1 MARRDDSRVRLLRI
15 VVLSLAWMTGP
26 VLADE
31 ALQRQA
37 VDALFAKYD
46 RTSGAGVAV
55 GVYQAGQLRYAGG
68 FGMAELENKV
78 AITPD
83 TVFPLSSVSKQ
94 FTAFAILLLSSE
106 GKIDLDADVRTYLP
120 YVPDF
125 GQRITVRH
133 LLLHTSGLRDVWGMF
148 WLAGI
153 DAAQGG
159 QSLALKMVQRQRAL
173 NFAPGSE
180 HQYSNTGYVL
190 LAEIVKAVSG
200 QSLRA
205 FTTARIFKPL
215 RMGHTYFLDEA
226 TELVPRRATSYCWK
240 YFYCQNEA
248 QAWRRELGGTDVMGA
263 TGMYSTVG
271 DLAKWAGNF
280 TDPVVGDRALIGEFT
295 RLGRLD
301 QGAPINYGFGLWHR
315 TVAGH
320 EAVMHDGANEGFRS
334 IFVVVP
340 KENFSVAILANTI
353 MDVEELAAGVVS
365 IYLGEQRLEPAS
377 LPKVVAPDVAT
388 VAALEGHYQRIGQT
402 HLMFERQGR
411 QLVQRTSADGP
422 PVPLLFRA
430 DGTFDAGVEQ
440 RNSGLYFRPVRN
452 ASGQVIALDQGTT
465 GENPFTDAGAPMRHL
480 RVPALDR
487 GKLDLNEFTGDYR
500 SEELDTTVRL
510 FIDNGSLMLESF
522 RLPTSMA
529 LRPIYPDA
537 FQGKRYFTQIVM
549 QRGTDGRVAALLA
562 SSNSDRNVRF
572 ERMK

>member
-1 MARRDDSRVRLLRI
+1 MNRHKHYMMGLLRI
-15 VVLSLAWMTGP
+15 VILSLACMNGS

-31 ALQRQA
+31 APQRQA

-46 RTSGAGVAV
+46 RSSGAGAAV
-55 GVYQAGQLRYAGG
+55 GVYQAGQLRYARG
-68 FGMAELENKV
+68 FGMAELENNI

-94 FTAFAILLLSSE
+94 FTAFAILLLSRE
-106 GKIDLDADVRTYLP
+106 GKVDLDADVRTYLP

-133 LLLHTSGLRDVWGMF
+133 LLLHNSGLRDVWGMF
-148 WLAGI
+148 WMAGI

-159 QSLALKMVQRQRAL
+159 QALTLKMVQRQRAL
-173 NFAPGSE
+173 NFSPGSE

-190 LAEIVKAVSG
+190 LAEIVKAASG
-200 QSLRA
+200 QSLRD

-215 RMGHTYFLDEA
+215 RMDHTFFLDEA

-280 TDPVVGDRALIGEFT
+280 TDPVVGDRALIDQFT
-295 RLGRLD
+295 SLGRLD
-301 QGAPINYGFGLWHR
+301 RDAPINYGFGLWHR
-315 TVAGH
+315 ILAGH
-320 EAVMHDGANEGFRS
+320 EVVMHDGANEGFRS
-334 IFVVVP
+334 VFVVVP

-353 MDVEELAAGVVS
+353 MDVEELAAGVVG
-365 IYLGEQRLEPAS
+365 IYLGEKPLERAS
-377 LPKVVAPDVAT
+377 PPKVVAPDAAT
-388 VAALEGHYQRIGQT
+388 VVALAGHYQRIGQT
-402 HLMFERQGR
+402 HLIFERQGR
-411 QLVQRTSADGP
+411 QLVQRTSAGGP

-452 ASGQVIALDQGTT
+452 ASGQVIAVDQGTT
-465 GENPFTDAGAPMRHL
+465 GENPFTDAGAPLRYL
-480 RVPALDR
+480 RVPALER
-487 GKLDLNEFTGDYR
+487 GKPDLREFTGDYR

-529 LRPIYPDA
+529 LQPIYPDA

-549 QRGTDGRVAALLA
+549 QRGTDGRVVAMLA

-572 ERMK
+572 ERVK

>member
-1 MARRDDSRVRLLRI
+1 MNRHKHYMRGLLGI
-15 VVLSLAWMTGP
+15 VILSLACMNGA
-26 VLADE
+26 VLGDE
-31 ALQRQA
+31 APQRQA

-46 RTSGAGVAV
+46 RSSGAGVAV
-55 GVYQAGQLRYAGG
+55 GVYQAGQLRYIRG
-68 FGMAELENKV
+68 FGMAELENNI

-94 FTAFAILLLSSE
+94 FTAFAILLLSRE
-106 GKIDLDADVRTYLP
+106 GKVDLDADVRTYLP

-200 QSLRA
+200 QTLRA
-205 FTTARIFKPL
+205 FTTTRIFKPL
-215 RMGHTYFLDEA
+215 RMNHTYFLDEA

-271 DLAKWAGNF
+271 DLARWAGNF
-280 TDPVVGDRALIGEFT
+280 TDPVVGDRALIDEFT

-301 QGAPINYGFGLWHR
+301 QGAPINYGFGLWHG

-353 MDVEELAAGVVS
+353 MDVEELAARVVS

-377 LPKVVAPDVAT
+377 LPKVVTPDLAT
-388 VAALEGHYQRIGQT
+388 MAALAGHYQRIGQT
-402 HLMFERQGR
+402 HLIFERQGR
-411 QLVQRTSADGP
+411 QLVQRTSAGGP

-452 ASGQVIALDQGTT
+452 ASGQLIAVDQGTT
-465 GENPFTDAGAPMRHL
+465 GENPFTDAGAPLRYL
-480 RVPALDR
+480 RVPTLERD
-487 GKLDLNEFTGDYR
+487 KLDLREFTGDYR

-510 FIDNGSLMLESF
+510 FIDNGNLMLESF

-529 LRPIYPDA
+529 LQPIYPDA

-549 QRGTDGRVAALLA
+549 QRGTDGRVVAMLA

-572 ERMK
+572 ERVK